1 MKTQVNGV
9 TIAYDDRGAGL
20 PIVFL
25 HAFPLNRRM
34 WAQQEA
40 VLSQRFRTI
49 CIDLRGH
56 GESDAPFWRYSLEQ
70 YAQDVNEVLTGLGIP
85 KAVFVGLSM
94 GGYLEFTLCR
104 LYPERVLGLVLADT
118 RAEADTPE
126 QVRWRF
132 DLAQQTAAIGT
143 SAIIAEMLPK
153 LLAGKRYERDPDL
166 VDRVRAMLAAAPVA
180 GIIGDLMAMAERPDS
195 TRLLSSITVP
205 VLLLVG
211 QDDVLT
217 TPADAERMATRI
229 AHSELIV
236 IPDAGHLS
244 NMEQPDHFNRAIDR
258 FAARLLKVGA

>member
-40 VLSQRFRTI
+40 VLSQRFRTLS
-49 CIDLRGH
+49 IDLRGH

-70 YAQDVNEVLTGLGIP
+70 YAQDVNEVLAGLGIP

-94 GGYLEFTLCR
+94 GGYLEFTLYR

-126 QVRWRF
+126 QIRWRF
-132 DLAQQTAAIGT
+132 DLAQRTAAVGT

-153 LLAGKRYERDPDL
+153 LLAPKRYERDPDL
-166 VDRVRAMLAAAPVA
+166 VDQVRAMLAAAPVA
-180 GIIGDLMAMAERPDS
+180 GVIGDLMAMAERPDS
-195 TRLLSSITVP
+195 TGLLSSIRVP

-217 TPADAERMATRI
+217 KPPDAERMATRI
-229 AHSELIV
+229 ADSELIV

-244 NMEQPDHFNRAIDR
+244 NMEQPDQFNRAIDR
-258 FAARLLKVGA
+258 FAAKLLKAGA